1 MVVWVNDLFGNSWY
15 PAMWF
20 NRLELWLICLWL
32 WLPSLKF
39 DIKDKK
45 DRATLF
51 VSAGVCSSF
60 NSLKEQIR
68 LTNPHWVTHS
78 LPATNSCS
86 KKRWSDAMPIY
97 APRIKKKTCF
107 KDVQA
112 LSVVEPPRP
121 QPNFKDDFKKETG
134 HQGPKNRP
142 PRGTKG
148 QRLRGTRANGLAR
161 NAMARVS
168 WRDRM
173 DPPMKD
179 TSQVLPAWIFPAP
192 VLWWK
197 TGKDIETSYTVGLK
211 RVMVGL
217 SHRLNFS
224 KHNLTLAGDGQN
236 D

>member
-1 MVVWVNDLFGNSWY
+1 M
-15 PAMWF
+15 
-20 NRLELWLICLWL
+20 
-32 WLPSLKF
+32 
-39 DIKDKK
+39 
-45 DRATLF
+45 F

-78 LPATNSCS
+78 LPPTNSCS

-107 KDVQA
+107 KNVQA

-121 QPNFKDDFKKETG
+121 QPNFKGDFIKRNRPPRAKKQATEG
-134 HQGPKNRP
+134 HQGPALERY
-142 PRGTKG
+142 KG
-148 QRLRGTRANGLAR
+148 QWLGSQCHGKGVLTRPDGSSYEGYFSSAAGL
-161 NAMARVS
+161 
-168 WRDRM
+168 D
-173 DPPMKD
+173 
-179 TSQVLPAWIFPAP
+179 IFPAP

-211 RVMVGL
+211 QVMVGL
-217 SHRLNFS
+217 SHRLRNAVVHLGGFS

>member
-121 QPNFKDDFKKETG
+121 QPNFKEDFFKK
-134 HQGPKNRP
+134 KKA
-142 PRGTKG
+142 TKG
-148 QRLRGTRANGLAR
+148 Q
-161 NAMARVS
+161 
-168 WRDRM
+168 
-173 DPPMKD
+173 
-179 TSQVLPAWIFPAP
+179 
-192 VLWWK
+192 K
-197 TGKDIETSYTVGLK
+197 TGHRRAPRASAWEVQGPMAWLAMPWQGCLDATGWILLWRILLK
-211 RVMVGL
+211 CCRPGYF
-217 SHRLNFS
+217 RPRFYGE
-224 KHNLTLAGDGQN
+224 KQGKI
-236 D
+236 